1 MGKFENSKR
10 ASPSGACAH
19 RITSVAFLWQR
30 LTAKRRLLWPGQRQ
44 FYLKSA
50 SDLRST
56 AICRPSFNLTRVHLL
71 RFMASA
77 DGLPS
82 TGANIFAQ
90 LQPRNATMARCP
102 NARYAEYRHSVGLIG
117 GELVACVS
125 GVLVYDVSRLED
137 PFRSASALNLLKACS
152 L

>member
-19 RITSVAFLWQR
+19 RITSVAFWRQR

-50 SDLRST
+50 SGLRST
-56 AICRPSFNLTRVHLL
+56 AICRPSFNPVTRAQLL

-77 DGLPS
+77 DGLP
-82 TGANIFAQ
+82 
-90 LQPRNATMARCP
+90 
-102 NARYAEYRHSVGLIG
+102 VGRRQSFWRPAPAKKLPPW
-117 GELVACVS
+117 L
-125 GVLVYDVSRLED
+125 
-137 PFRSASALNLLKACS
+137 ALSKCS
-152 L
+152 LG

>member
-50 SDLRST
+50 SGLRST
-56 AICRPSFNLTRVHLL
+56 AICRPSFNPVT
-71 RFMASA
+71 F
-77 DGLPS
+77 
-82 TGANIFAQ
+82 T
-90 LQPRNATMARCP
+90 
-102 NARYAEYRHSVGLIG
+102 Y
-117 GELVACVS
+117 CVS
-125 GVLVYDVSRLED
+125 WR
-137 PFRSASALNLLKACS
+137 RQTACHRPAPIFFGG
-152 L
+152 

>member
-19 RITSVAFLWQR
+19 RITSVAFLWQG

-56 AICRPSFNLTRVHLL
+56 AICRPSFNPVTRAQLL

-77 DGLPS
+77 DGLPV
-82 TGANIFAQ
+82 
-90 LQPRNATMARCP
+90 
-102 NARYAEYRHSVGLIG
+102 YRWQSFWRPAPAKKWPL
-117 GELVACVS
+117 S
-125 GVLVYDVSRLED
+125 
-137 PFRSASALNLLKACS
+137 KCS
-152 L
+152 LA

>member
-30 LTAKRRLLWPGQRQ
+30 LTAKRRLLWPGQCQ

-56 AICRPSFNLTRVHLL
+56 AICRPSFNLEFTYRVSW
-71 RFMASA
+71 RRQTACS
-77 DGLPS
+77 S
-82 TGANIFAQ
+82 TGANLFGGQ
-90 LQPRNATMARCP
+90 LQPRNGHHGP
-102 NARYAEYRHSVGLIG
+102 LS
-117 GELVACVS
+117 
-125 GVLVYDVSRLED
+125 
-137 PFRSASALNLLKACS
+137 KCS
-152 L
+152 LG